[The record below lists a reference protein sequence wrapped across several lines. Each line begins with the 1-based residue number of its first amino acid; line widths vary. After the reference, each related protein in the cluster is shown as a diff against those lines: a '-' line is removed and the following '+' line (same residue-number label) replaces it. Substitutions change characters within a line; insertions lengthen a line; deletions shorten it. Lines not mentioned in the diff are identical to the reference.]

1 MADMVRP
8 SGTVHWVGAGLSTG
22 EGLPVVCDSVPRV
35 LLWRRGAGRAE
46 EALAERGLEG
56 RAEPRAFT
64 PSALRARLEPG
75 DVVVSMLPAGEHEEL
90 LRTCL
95 ERRAHFVCSSYTA
108 EPLAALAGEA
118 AEAGLA
124 VVTETGLDPGIDHL
138 LAHSLVGRAV
148 AAVGRQP
155 CSVRFT
161 SYCGGLPAV
170 PNSFRYRFSWAPLGV
185 LNALRSPAR
194 YVDGGHERIT
204 VRPWEAT
211 RPLAVGAE
219 TFEAYPNRDS
229 VPFMEHYGLPD
240 EWRAEEFV
248 RGTLRLAGWREA
260 WQPVFAEL
268 ESGDDARV
276 AELAE
281 QLAARYPTTEADRDR
296 VVLGV
301 ALEVRREP
309 HEGSGPTG
317 GAAEPEVLWS
327 GRYRLDM
334 EGDARSSAMARCVS
348 LPLARAVL
356 ATVRDE
362 IGPGLT
368 RAVPGEGVVAR
379 GAVAEEWLSW
389 LSDRGVTST
398 LSEGS

>member
-8 SGTVHWVGAGLSTG
+8 SGTVHWVGAGLSSG
-22 EGLPVVCDSVPRV
+22 EGLRVVCDSVPRV

-46 EALAERGLEG
+46 EAVAERGLDG
-56 RAEPRAFT
+56 RAEPCAFT

-75 DVVVSMLPAGEHEEL
+75 DVVVSMLPAGEHGEL

-95 ERRAHFVCSSYTA
+95 EHRAHFVCSSYTA

-138 LAHSLVGRAV
+138 LAHSLFGRAV

-155 CSVRFT
+155 ASVRFT

-170 PNSFRYRFSWAPLGV
+170 PNAFRYRFSWAPLGV

-194 YVDGGHERIT
+194 YVDDGQERIT

-211 RPLAVGAE
+211 RPLTVGAE

-229 VPFMEHYGLPD
+229 VPFMDHYGLPD
-240 EWRAEEFV
+240 NWRADEFV

-268 ESGDDARV
+268 EGGDDARIG
-276 AELAE
+276 ELAE
-281 QLAARYPTTEADRDR
+281 ELAARYPTTEADRDR

-301 ALEVRREP
+301 TLEVR
-309 HEGSGPTG
+309 HERGHSGLTG
-317 GAAEPEVLWS
+317 GSADGGAVWR
-327 GRYRLDM
+327 GRYQLDM
-334 EGDARSSAMARCVS
+334 EGDAQSSAMARCVS
-348 LPLARAVL
+348 LPLARSVL
-356 ATVRDE
+356 AAVRDE
-362 IGPGLT
+362 IAPGLT
-368 RAVPGEGVVAR
+368 RAVPGEGVVTK
-379 GAVAEEWLSW
+379 GATAEEWLAW
-389 LSDRGVTST
+389 LAERGVTAT
-398 LSEGS
+398 LTEGS